1 MRKYWTLFKVN
12 LVNSLEYRGFLI
24 IWILT
29 ELVSL
34 SSAIFLWMAVFR
46 TNNMVGGYDRQKM
59 LTYYLLLPTIGG
71 FVSTFISERLPKMI
85 KDGEISLDLLKPYSF
100 AASMMLKNL
109 GVKIVQQIFKIPIY
123 VAVLYLGA
131 LIFDLHLA
139 IWWLFAGIT
148 IAIFA
153 YFLNFWLSYSLSMAA
168 FWMDDIWALSLL
180 NTVMLLIFGGLSF
193 PIDIVPASYRWIFN
207 ILPFR
212 LIYYFPVSVAQG
224 KLNFSDVFIG
234 LTHTAVWLLFF
245 YLLGNV
251 LWKRG
256 LRKYGAYGQ

>member
-1 MRKYWTLFKVN
+1 
-12 LVNSLEYRGFLI
+12 
-24 IWILT
+24 
-29 ELVSL
+29 
-34 SSAIFLWMAVFR
+34 
-46 TNNMVGGYDRQKM
+46 MVGSYDRQKM

-100 AASMMLKNL
+100 AISMMLKNL
-109 GVKIVQQIFKIPIY
+109 GVKVIQQVFKIPIY
-123 VAVLYLGA
+123 IAVLYFGTL
-131 LIFDLHLA
+131 FFNLHLA
-139 IWWLFAGIT
+139 LGWLFAGIA
-148 IAIFA
+148 IAILA
-153 YFLNFWLSYSLSMAA
+153 YFLNFWLSYGLSMAA

-193 PIDIVPASYRWIFN
+193 PIDIVPTSYRWIFN

-212 LIYYFPVSVAQG
+212 LIYYFPVSIAQG
-224 KLNFSDVFIG
+224 NLDYPDVLVG
-234 LTHTAVWLLFF
+234 LVHTVIWLLFF
-245 YLLGNV
+245 YLLSNV